1 MYVFIFVNCKYL
13 YINCKYQYISKVIW
27 VLKFNFSNYK
37 IY

>member
-13 YINCKYQYISKVIW
+13 YVNCKYQYISKVIW
-27 VLKFNFSNYK
+27 ALKFNFSNY

>member
-13 YINCKYQYISKVIW
+13 YVNCKYQYISKVIW
-27 VLKFNFSNYK
+27 ALRFNFSNYK

>member
-1 MYVFIFVNCKYL
+1 MYVFIFVDCKYL
-13 YINCKYQYISKVIW
+13 YVNCKYQYISKVVW

>member
-13 YINCKYQYISKVIW
+13 YVNCKYQYISKLIW

>member
-1 MYVFIFVNCKYL
+1 MYVFVFVDCKYL
-13 YINCKYQYISKVIW
+13 SVNCKYQYISKVIW

>member
-1 MYVFIFVNCKYL
+1 MCVFIFMNCKYL
-13 YINCKYQYISKVIW
+13 YVNCKYQYISKVIW

>member
-13 YINCKYQYISKVIW
+13 YVNCQYQYISKVIW

>member
-1 MYVFIFVNCKYL
+1 MYVFLFVNCKYL
-13 YINCKYQYISKVIW
+13 YVNCKYQYISKVIW

>member
-1 MYVFIFVNCKYL
+1 MYVFIFMNCKYL
-13 YINCKYQYISKVIW
+13 YVNCKYQYISKVIW

>member
-1 MYVFIFVNCKYL
+1 MYVFIFVDCKYL
-13 YINCKYQYISKVIW
+13 YVNCKYQYISKVIW

>member
-1 MYVFIFVNCKYL
+1 MYVFVFVNCKYL
-13 YINCKYQYISKVIW
+13 YVNCKYQYISKVVW

>member
-1 MYVFIFVNCKYL
+1 MHVFIFVNCKYL
-13 YINCKYQYISKVIW
+13 YVNCKYQYISKVIW

>member
-13 YINCKYQYISKVIW
+13 YVNCKYQYISKVIW

>member
-1 MYVFIFVNCKYL
+1 MYAFIFVNCKYL
-13 YINCKYQYISKVIW
+13 YVNCKYQYISKVIW

>member
-1 MYVFIFVNCKYL
+1 MYIFIFVNCKYL
-13 YINCKYQYISKVIW
+13 YVNCKYQYISKVIW